1 MTQQRWLLLAIVA
14 SVSLVAT
21 ALLLD
26 EQREFESAV
35 QNVLDEQIA
44 LATAVGADFET
55 RLNAL
60 EEDGSIHADTH
71 VEAMIPQLL
80 GGALGLEQAGSR
92 IILVA
97 RPHQARLLTTRGRAV
112 ASETL
117 LSALQARRPG
127 VILPREE
134 ATNFGLPPRIA
145 IAGLETVNA
154 RSGTWGVVV
163 MVSGQRLRARER
175 HAQLRFLLGVGLVVV
190 IVASFGGIALRQQQ
204 RKLEVA
210 RALELSDFE
219 RERERLLAK
228 ADKMATLA
236 VLSSG
241 IAHEV
246 ATPLGTIMARIEQV
260 LPANAHDPRASAA
273 LRVALEQVDR
283 IQTIIRGV
291 LGLARGEMPPLVPAQ
306 PEAIARAAVA
316 LSKHRFAEA
325 GVEVELAAQPG
336 LPSVACDPPMLEQA
350 LINLLLNACD
360 ASARGQTVRVT
371 VEVDGAT
378 LRFVVSDEGEGVSVQ
393 TAARAQEPFF
403 TTKPEG
409 RGNGLGLAITRE
421 IVAHHGGQLQLV
433 SRHPERGT
441 RAIIELPGK

>member
-1 MTQQRWLLLAIVA
+1 MTQQRWLLLAIFA
-14 SVSLVAT
+14 AVSLVAT

-26 EQREFESAV
+26 EQREFESAL
-35 QNVLDEQIA
+35 QNVRDEQIA

-55 RLNAL
+55 RLSAL
-60 EEDGSIHADTH
+60 EEGGALHAASH
-71 VEAMIPQLL
+71 VESMIPQLL
-80 GGALGLEQAGSR
+80 GGALQLEQTGSR

-97 RPHQARLLTTRGRAV
+97 RPDQDRLLTTRGRAIE
-112 ASETL
+112 SKLL
-117 LSALQARRPG
+117 LSALHNRAAG

-134 ATNFGLPPRIA
+134 APRFGLPPRIA
-145 IAGLETVNA
+145 IAGLETVHA

-175 HAQLRFLLGVGLVVV
+175 HAQLRFLLGVSLVVV
-190 IVASFGGIALRQQQ
+190 IVASFGGVAVRQQQ

-219 RERERLLAK
+219 RERERLLAR

-236 VLSSG
+236 ALSSG

-260 LPANAHDPRASAA
+260 LPANEHDPKASAA

-291 LGLARGEMPPLVPAQ
+291 LGLARGEMPPLIPAR
-306 PEAIARAAVA
+306 PEAIARAAIA

-325 GVEVELAAQPG
+325 GIDIELAVQSD
-336 LPSVACDPPMLEQA
+336 LSSVGCDPPMLEQA
-350 LINLLLNACD
+350 LTNLLLNACD
-360 ASARGQTVRVT
+360 ASTHGQVVRLT

-421 IVAHHGGQLQLV
+421 IVSHHGGQLRLEP
-433 SRHPERGT
+433 RHPERGT
-441 RAIIELPGK
+441 RAIIELPCK

>member
-1 MTQQRWLLLAIVA
+1 MKQQHWLLLASIA
-14 SVSLVAT
+14 AISLVAT

-26 EQREFESAV
+26 EQREFESAL
-35 QNVLDEQIA
+35 QNVKDTQVA
-44 LATAVGADFET
+44 LATAVAADFET
-55 RLNAL
+55 RLQAL
-60 EEDGSIHADTH
+60 EEDTAANVDTH
-71 VEAMIPQLL
+71 IESRIPELL
-80 GGALGLEQAGSR
+80 GGAMALEHQGSR
-92 IILVA
+92 ILLVA
-97 RPHQARLLTTRGRAV
+97 RPDQDRLLTTEGRPV
-112 ASETL
+112 ASKTL
-117 LSALQARRPG
+117 LAALRSHTPG

-134 ATNFGLPPRIA
+134 SPRFGLPPRIA
-145 IAGLETVNA
+145 IAGLA
-154 RSGTWGVVV
+154 RVSAQSGSYGVVV
-163 MVSGQRLRARER
+163 LVSGERLRARER
-175 HAQLRFLLGVGLVVV
+175 HAQLRFLLGVGLVTL
-190 IVASFGGIALRQQQ
+190 IVTSFGGVAARQQR

-236 VLSSG
+236 ALSSG

-273 LRVALEQVDR
+273 LRVALEQVER

-291 LGLARGEMPPLVPAQ
+291 LGLARGEMPPLVSAR
-306 PEAIARAAVA
+306 PENIVGAAIA

-325 GVEVELAAQPG
+325 GIAVALDAQAE
-336 LPSVACDPPMLEQA
+336 LPSVGCDPPMLEQA
-350 LINLLLNACD
+350 LTNLLLNACD
-360 ASARGQTVRVT
+360 ASSPGQTVRVAVRVDAAT
-371 VEVDGAT
+371 VS
-378 LRFVVSDEGEGVSVQ
+378 FVVDDEGAGVNAE

-421 IVAHHGGQLQLV
+421 IVAHHGGQLRLE
-433 SRHPERGT
+433 SREPARGT
-441 RAIIELPGK
+441 RAVIALPCK